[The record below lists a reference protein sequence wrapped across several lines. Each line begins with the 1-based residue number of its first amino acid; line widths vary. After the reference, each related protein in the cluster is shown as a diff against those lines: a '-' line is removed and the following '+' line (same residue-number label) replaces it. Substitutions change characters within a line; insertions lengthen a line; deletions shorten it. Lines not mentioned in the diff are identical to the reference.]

1 MYHKIIVDNIL
12 EYDTLS
18 KEVTPMKRMHPI
30 KRELVNKMVNAA
42 LKDSLRDGCI
52 LLLAAG
58 HAMRASEL
66 AGVQTS
72 DINLKD
78 RRIFVRRKKGS
89 ISTSEALLPNEVEVL
104 SKWLADKPQH
114 ALLFPSNKLN
124 GGINEGR
131 EQNELSPV
139 QIYRIFRYYAELTG
153 VPDISRAPHAFRH
166 SLAQH
171 CADNKMDIKT
181 LQILMGHKDINST
194 AQYYSRTQA
203 EVDAEK
209 ARLLA

>member
-1 MYHKIIVDNIL
+1 
-12 EYDTLS
+12 
-18 KEVTPMKRMHPI
+18 MKRMHPM
-30 KRELVNKMVNAA
+30 KREQINKMVGAA
-42 LKDSLRDGCI
+42 IKTSVRDGCL

-66 AGVQTS
+66 AGLKVS

-78 RRIFVRRKKGS
+78 RRIFIRRKKGS
-89 ISTSEALLPNEVEVL
+89 ISTSEALLPSEVEVI
-104 SKWLADKPQH
+104 SKWLADKPEH
-114 ALLFPSNKLN
+114 GLLFPSKKA
-124 GGINEGR
+124 NEDRG
-131 EQNELSPV
+131 QNELSAV
-139 QIYRIFRYYAELTG
+139 QIYRIFRRYAELTG

-209 ARLLA
+209 ARLLS

>member
-1 MYHKIIVDNIL
+1 
-12 EYDTLS
+12 
-18 KEVTPMKRMHPI
+18 MKRMHPM
-30 KRELVNKMVNAA
+30 KREQVNKMVNAA
-42 LKDSLRDGCI
+42 LKSSLRDGCL

-66 AGVQTS
+66 AGLKVA

-78 RRIFVRRKKGS
+78 RRIFISRKKGS
-89 ISTSEALLPNEVEVL
+89 ISTSEALLLPNETEVL
-104 SKWLADKPQH
+104 SKWLADKPPH

-124 GGINEGR
+124 AGR

-139 QIYRIFRYYAELTG
+139 QIYRIFRHYAELTG

-209 ARLLA
+209 ARLLS

>member
-1 MYHKIIVDNIL
+1 
-12 EYDTLS
+12 
-18 KEVTPMKRMHPI
+18 MKRMHPM
-30 KRELVNKMVNAA
+30 KLELVNKMVNAA
-42 LKDSLRDGCI
+42 LKTSIRDGC
-52 LLLAAG
+52 LLRLAAG

-66 AGVQTS
+66 AGLKTS

-78 RRIFVRRKKGS
+78 RRIFIHRKKGS

-104 SKWLADKPQH
+104 SKWLAEKPEH
-114 ALLFPSNKLN
+114 VLLFPSTKV
-124 GGINEGR
+124 NEGR
-131 EQNELSPV
+131 DENELSPV
-139 QIYRIFRYYAELTG
+139 QIYRIFRHYAELTG

-209 ARLLA
+209 ARLLS

>member
-1 MYHKIIVDNIL
+1 
-12 EYDTLS
+12 
-18 KEVTPMKRMHPI
+18 MKRMHPM
-30 KRELVNKMVNAA
+30 KREQINKMVNAA
-42 LKDSLRDGCI
+42 LNVSLRDGCL

-66 AGVQTS
+66 AGLKTS

-78 RRIFVRRKKGS
+78 RRIFIRRKKGS
-89 ISTSEALLPNEVEVL
+89 VATSEALLPNEVEVL
-104 SKWLADKPQH
+104 SKWLAEKPQH
-114 ALLFPSNKLN
+114 TLMFPSNKVN
-124 GGINEGR
+124 GDR
-131 EQNELSPV
+131 EQNQLSAV
-139 QIYRIFRYYAELTG
+139 QIYRIFRHYAELTG

>member
-1 MYHKIIVDNIL
+1 
-12 EYDTLS
+12 
-18 KEVTPMKRMHPI
+18 MKRMHPM
-30 KRELVNKMVNAA
+30 KREQVMKMVSAA
-42 LKDSLRDGCI
+42 LRASLRDGCV

-66 AGVQTS
+66 AAVKTS

-78 RRIFVRRKKGS
+78 GRIFIRRKKGS

-104 SKWLADKPQH
+104 SKWLQSKPEH
-114 ALLFPSNKLN
+114 TLLFPSNKAN
-124 GGINEGR
+124 GDR
-131 EQNELSPV
+131 EQNELSAV

-166 SLAQH
+166 SLAEH

-209 ARLLA
+209 ARLLS